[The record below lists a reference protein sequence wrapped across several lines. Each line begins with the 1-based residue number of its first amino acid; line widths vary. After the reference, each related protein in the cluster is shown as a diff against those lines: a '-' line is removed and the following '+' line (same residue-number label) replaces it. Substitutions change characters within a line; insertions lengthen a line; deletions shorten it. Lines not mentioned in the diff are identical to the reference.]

1 MILTGTRH
9 KTFIIDNVTFT
20 LEMYMNHE
28 KKLILIAIG
37 AFVTLSLLVFPST
50 NMIAYSQSE
59 NQTEGKEQAQE
70 KLFELAQKFNKI
82 LKDSNVNLTLP
93 QNGDL
98 SSKLQELK
106 DSGAFKELSEK
117 FSQAVQELG
126 QGNKTEELKQEA
138 GADLSTLMQKLQS
151 LRNNSTQ

>member
-1 MILTGTRH
+1 
-9 KTFIIDNVTFT
+9 
-20 LEMYMNHE
+20 MYMNHE
-28 KKLILIAIG
+28 RKLILIAIG
-37 AFVTLSLLVFPST
+37 AFVTLSLFVFPST

-59 NQTEGKEQAQE
+59 NKTQGKEQAQE

-126 QGNKTEELKQEA
+126 QGNKTEVLKEQA
-138 GADLSTLMQKLQS
+138 GADLGKLIQKLQD

>member
-1 MILTGTRH
+1 
-9 KTFIIDNVTFT
+9 
-20 LEMYMNHE
+20 MNHE
-28 KKLILIAIG
+28 RKLILIAIG
-37 AFVTLSLLVFPST
+37 AFVTLSLFVFPST

-59 NQTEGKEQAQE
+59 NKTQGKEQAQE

>member
-1 MILTGTRH
+1 
-9 KTFIIDNVTFT
+9 
-20 LEMYMNHE
+20 MNHE
-28 KKLILIAIG
+28 RKLILIAIG
-37 AFVTLSLLVFPST
+37 AFVTLSLFVFPST

-59 NQTEGKEQAQE
+59 NKTQGKEQAQE

-138 GADLSTLMQKLQS
+138 GADLSKLMQKLQN

>member
-1 MILTGTRH
+1 
-9 KTFIIDNVTFT
+9 
-20 LEMYMNHE
+20 
-28 KKLILIAIG
+28 
-37 AFVTLSLLVFPST
+37 
-50 NMIAYSQSE
+50 MIAYSQSE
-59 NQTEGKEQAQE
+59 NKTQGKEQAQE

>member
-1 MILTGTRH
+1 
-9 KTFIIDNVTFT
+9 
-20 LEMYMNHE
+20 MNHE
-28 KKLILIAIG
+28 RKLILIAIG
-37 AFVTLSLLVFPST
+37 AFVTLSLFVFPST

-59 NQTEGKEQAQE
+59 NKTQGKEQAQE

-138 GADLSTLMQKLQS
+138 GADLSKLMQKLQS

>member
-1 MILTGTRH
+1 
-9 KTFIIDNVTFT
+9 
-20 LEMYMNHE
+20 MNHE
-28 KKLILIAIG
+28 RKLILIAIG
-37 AFVTLSLLVFPST
+37 AFVTLSLFVFPST

-59 NQTEGKEQAQE
+59 NKTQGKEQAQE

-98 SSKLQELK
+98 SAKLQELK